1 MNQAQV
7 NAGAAQGVTDQQLLL
22 CGASAAQLAAIP
34 AGVRPVQ
41 AQAAQAVQAHANVNV
56 AAAPPAPPPP
66 PQPQVLM
73 AQQAQH
79 QVAQFMGVAL
89 PVHTGSAAFRLTTMA
104 PWLYVLS
111 GVFGAALIW
120 FAIAGWMRPT
130 GASVT
135 TPPAV
140 TTPVAAAPVT
150 QPIVVKIDPIKID
163 VQVTPVKP

>member
-56 AAAPPAPPPP
+56 AAAPPVPP

-89 PVHTGSAAFRLTTMA
+89 PVHMGSAAFRLTTMA
-104 PWLYVLS
+104 PWLY
-111 GVFGAALIW
+111 ALIGAVATMVLLA
-120 FAIAGWMRPT
+120 AITGWMRPT

-140 TTPVAAAPVT
+140 TAPVAAAPVT